1 MAKERLIWAD
11 SLKGWLMIL
20 VILGH
25 VMQQLAGGVD
35 GGSHLWAMIYSFHMP
50 AFIAASGWFSY
61 KRNRTGGGY
70 KSAIKRRFMQLMVP
84 YLLWSVIKLV
94 RSWDFSYN
102 TIADVFFRPDTSFW
116 FLWVLFW
123 INVIFIGCQ
132 SLADI
137 LKMEEMF
144 TIGFMAI
151 LLVGLMAGANIR
163 LFGFQFLAYY
173 FVFYVLG
180 YCLHRF
186 EWMRVSNKWVICF
199 MMVIWLYLA
208 WYWQMAHVPTNIA
221 GIPHLPSSLAIQGY
235 RFVTAMLAVVIIQST
250 SPKCLNSKNW
260 INLKAVEMGGISLGV
275 YAVHLLLLDDI
286 IAFLNVVWVDIPNC
300 LLIVSTFVV
309 LTIVSFGIVKLL
321 SLNRVTSKFLLGKV

>member
-1 MAKERLIWAD
+1 
-11 SLKGWLMIL
+11 
-20 VILGH
+20 
-25 VMQQLAGGVD
+25 
-35 GGSHLWAMIYSFHMP
+35 
-50 AFIAASGWFSY
+50 
-61 KRNRTGGGY
+61 
-70 KSAIKRRFMQLMVP
+70 MQLMVP

-102 TIADVFFRPDTSFW
+102 TIADVFLRPDTSFW

-132 SLADI
+132 SLADK
-137 LKMEEMF
+137 LKKEEMF
-144 TIGFMAI
+144 TIGFMAV

-208 WYWQMAHVPTNIA
+208 WYWQMVHVPTNIA
-221 GIPHLPSSLAIQGY
+221 VIPHLPSSLAIQGY
-235 RFVTAMLAVVIIQST
+235 RFVTAMLAVVTIQST
-250 SPKCLNSKNW
+250 ASKCLNSKNW
-260 INLKAVEMGGISLGV
+260 LNLKAVEMGGISLGV

-286 IAFLNVVWVDIPNC
+286 IAFFKVVWVDIPNC
-300 LLIVSTFVV
+300 LLMVSTFVV

-321 SLNRVTSKFLLGKV
+321 SLNRDTSKFLLGKV